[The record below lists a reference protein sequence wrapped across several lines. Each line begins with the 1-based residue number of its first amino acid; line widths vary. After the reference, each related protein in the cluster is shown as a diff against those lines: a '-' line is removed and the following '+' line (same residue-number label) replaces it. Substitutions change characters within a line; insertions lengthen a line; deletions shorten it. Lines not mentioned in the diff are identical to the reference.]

1 MSDEGHVSAPGKPVV
16 SVATCDAYHLDVV
29 RDAVKSALAPL
40 GGMERFV
47 RPGMKVLLKPNL
59 LNGAGLDRATT
70 THPAVIRAVAEAVQE
85 AGGTV
90 WIGDSPGGP
99 ISGNPRVMRATGA
112 FEVAVDVGARLTPF
126 EQVVWKRL
134 DGAAK
139 GRLADYFIAA
149 PLFEADLVIDLPKLK
164 THVLTLFTGAVKNL
178 YGVIPGTRKRDPHFR
193 APGVVDFSPILVDV
207 LELVRPGLTLL
218 DGVVGLEGN
227 GPGASGT
234 PRRYGCLA
242 ASADPVALDAVL
254 AQAIGYRTGEVL
266 HLTLAAARGLGVA
279 DVKTVTVVGRRS
291 ALDFGRVELP
301 RTHWYYRVPSW
312 VSAPFHRFARVQPQL
327 RSEMCIGCGRCM
339 EVCPR
344 DAITPGAPGGRSVEI
359 DMECCIRCLCCV
371 EICPQGAIV
380 PRRGLL
386 ARLVGLGR

>member
-1 MSDEGHVSAPGKPVV
+1 MSDGRRLPAPGKPVV
-16 SVATCDAYHLDVV
+16 SVAACDTYDL
-29 RDAVKSALAPL
+29 DAVRSAVQVVLAPL

-59 LNGAGLDRATT
+59 LNDAGLDRATT
-70 THPAVIRAVAEAVQE
+70 THPAVIQAVAEAVQAAE
-85 AGGTV
+85 GEV

-99 ISGNPRVMRATGA
+99 ISGNSRVMRASGA

-134 DGAAK
+134 DGAGK
-139 GRLADYFIAA
+139 GRPADYLLSA
-149 PLFEADLVIDLPKLK
+149 PVFEADLVIDLPKLK

-178 YGVIPGTRKRDPHFR
+178 YGVIPGTRKRDPHFQ
-193 APGVVDFSPILVDV
+193 APGVVDFSRILVDV

-227 GPGASGT
+227 GPGASGI
-234 PRRYGCLA
+234 PRCYGCLA
-242 ASADPVALDAVL
+242 ASADPVALDAVI
-254 AQAIGYRTGEVL
+254 AQAIGYRADEVL
-266 HLTLAAARGLGVA
+266 HLKLAEARGLGAA
-279 DVKTVTVVGRRS
+279 DPKAIAVLGETR
-291 ALDFGRVELP
+291 ALDFGKVQLP

-312 VSAPFHRFARVQPQL
+312 VSAPFYRFARVRPRL
-327 RSEMCIGCGRCM
+327 ASEMCIGCGRCV

-344 DAITPGAPGGRSVEI
+344 DAIEVGKPVEI
-359 DMECCIRCLCCV
+359 DLDRCIGCLCCA

-380 PRRGLL
+380 PRRGFL